1 MDAFTYVCMCA
12 GTHAHVFCF
21 FCFLSQVRR
30 LLREPRSVGVRP
42 DRLGVCSA
50 GISWA
55 RASPGRPPR
64 PFGRFVAGAGAVHR
78 DRVLSLQLECLVAVC
93 VWRCSLNVLHGGGAG
108 ARVQG
113 EGMFAEKL
121 LIVPPSKFPS
131 GDLLSPGVSVYMIL
145 LSLYDIPVIH
155 VCILAITIVH
165 ACMHACMRA
174 CVHTYSGDLLSAG
187 VCI

>member
-1 MDAFTYVCMCA
+1 MCGHLCVYMYYVCSMCA
-12 GTHAHVFCF
+12 GTHAHA
-21 FCFLSQVRR
+21 FCFLLQVRR

-64 PFGRFVAGAGAVHR
+64 PFGRFVAGALAVHR

-121 LIVPPSKFPS
+121 LIIPPSKFPS

-145 LSLYDIPVIH
+145 LSLYHIPVIH

-165 ACMHACMRA
+165 ACMRA
-174 CVHTYSGDLLSAG
+174 CAHTYSGDLLSAG

>member
-1 MDAFTYVCMCA
+1 MHVCGDTRACIL
-12 GTHAHVFCF
+12 F
-21 FCFLSQVRR
+21 FCFLLQVRR

-64 PFGRFVAGAGAVHR
+64 PFGRFVAGALAVHR

-93 VWRCSLNVLHGGGAG
+93 VLRCSWNVLYGGGAG

-131 GDLLSPGVSVYMIL
+131 GDLLSPGVCI
-145 LSLYDIPVIH
+145 YDILVIH
-155 VCILAITIVH
+155 VYTCHNYRASKQ
-165 ACMHACMRA
+165 ACM
-174 CVHTYSGDLLSAG
+174 HTYSGDLLSAG
-187 VCI
+187 GCI

>member
-1 MDAFTYVCMCA
+1 
-12 GTHAHVFCF
+12 
-21 FCFLSQVRR
+21 
-30 LLREPRSVGVRP
+30 
-42 DRLGVCSA
+42 
-50 GISWA
+50 
-55 RASPGRPPR
+55 
-64 PFGRFVAGAGAVHR
+64 
-78 DRVLSLQLECLVAVC
+78 
-93 VWRCSLNVLHGGGAG
+93 
-108 ARVQG
+108 
-113 EGMFAEKL
+113 MFAEKL